1 MDVLI
6 EEPGRRRGDPLP
18 GLVGWNYAA
27 ERRRIVGLLVA
38 VARTFH
44 VPNSPL
50 WVGNSVARSTPVKVV
65 VLSGIFENRSPTMLV
80 MVAVPAGAVA
90 AACGGVAP
98 EGGRGGA
105 GSQRRQRV

>member
-1 MDVLI
+1 L
-6 EEPGRRRGDPLP
+6 L
-18 GLVGWNYAA
+18 GWNYAA
-27 ERRRIVGLLVA
+27 DRRLIAGLVVA

-50 WVGNSVARSTPVKVV
+50 WVGNSVARRTPVKVV
-65 VLSGIFENRSPTMLV
+65 VLSGIFENWWQTMLV

-90 AACGGVAP
+90 AACWAVAL

-105 GSQRRQRV
+105 GSQRRQGV